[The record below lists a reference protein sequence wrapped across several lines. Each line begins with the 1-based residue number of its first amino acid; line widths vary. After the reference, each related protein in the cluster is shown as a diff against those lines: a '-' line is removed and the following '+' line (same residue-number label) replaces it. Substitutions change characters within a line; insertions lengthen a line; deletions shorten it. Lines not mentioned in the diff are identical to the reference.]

1 MFSFLG
7 QAHQKTRLKPGFLSS
22 SVDDLLRILLTWLL
36 VALLATLTRL
46 LRLLARF
53 LIVSALAGLLIL
65 LALLAALLA
74 ALVLLSTLVRIA
86 GSRYP
91 AIVT

>member
-1 MFSFLG
+1 MFSFLAG
-7 QAHQKTRLKPGFLSS
+7 ASKNPAETGLSDTSS

-36 VALLATLTRL
+36 VPLLATLTRL

-65 LALLAALLA
+65 PALLAPLLA
-74 ALVLLSTLVRIA
+74 ALVLLSTLVRI
-86 GSRYP
+86 
-91 AIVT
+91 VH